1 MRYWIADIE
10 ERNGEFE
17 YVTPI
22 RFRAE
27 TLEGADDLHKQHVR
41 TWYGKDHMV
50 WNEDDGCYY
59 NDYVAVGEGALT
71 EIDEHT
77 YEKLSGHCSFPDM
90 SEVVRR

>member
-10 ERNGEFE
+10 ERNGGFE

-22 RFRAE
+22 RFRSE

-41 TWYGKDHMV
+41 TWYGKDHMI

-59 NDYVAVGEGALT
+59 NDYVAVSEGALT
-71 EIDEHT
+71 EIDKHT
-77 YEKLSGHCSFPDM
+77 YEKLSGHYSFPDM

>member
-22 RFRAE
+22 RFKAK
-27 TLEGADDLHKQHVR
+27 TLEDADALHKQHVR

-50 WNEDDGCYY
+50 WDKNDGCYY
-59 NDYVAVGEGALT
+59 NDHVAVGEGALT

-77 YEKLSGHCSFPDM
+77 YEKLSGHYSMPDM

>member
-17 YVTPI
+17 YITHI
-22 RFRAE
+22 RFKAK
-27 TLEGADDLHKQHVR
+27 TLEDADDLHKQHVR
-41 TWYGKDHMV
+41 TWYGEDHMV
-50 WNEDDGCYY
+50 WDENDGCYY
-59 NDYVAVGEGALT
+59 NDHVAVGEGALT

-77 YEKLSGHCSFPDM
+77 YDKLSGHYSFPDM